1 VITEFEHY
9 PWIREYMYHYPF
21 ISTYARLRWEIDA
34 LLRIQLARLLMP
46 RAKLLTSVSKFQKKM
61 LCRHVPNICDR
72 VIKVPNFVNTEF
84 YKPTYSKSLREK
96 LGDGAEVVAGFV
108 GRLTPHK
115 GLHVLLYSLSKMDK
129 RLLKKLKLIV
139 IGPRAPGFH
148 AQYAKDL
155 YAIYIYSIVSREEL
169 SSVVRFIGQVDES
182 EMPKYLSA
190 IDILIHPSFVEAF
203 GLVLI
208 EAMAVGTPVVAF
220 DIPPMNEIVT
230 SDIGFLVKPHIYEL
244 TKTLEYIVENKYEIY
259 RRKET
264 VRDYVEK
271 NYSLKRI
278 GLIFKNI
285 YENLV
290 E

>member
-1 VITEFEHY
+1 
-9 PWIREYMYHYPF
+9 
-21 ISTYARLRWEIDA
+21 
-34 LLRIQLARLLMP
+34 MP
-46 RAKLLTSVSKFQKKM
+46 RARLLTSVSELQKKM
-61 LCRHVPNICDR
+61 ICHHIPDICDR
-72 VIKVPNFVNTEF
+72 IIKVPNFVNTEF
-84 YKPTYSKSLREK
+84 YKPTYSKDLREK
-96 LGDGAEVVAGFV
+96 LRDGAEIVAGFV

-129 RLLKKLKLIV
+129 RLLKKLRLIV

-148 AQYAKDL
+148 IQYAKDL
-155 YAIYIYSIVSREEL
+155 YAKYVYSIVSWKEL

-230 SDIGFLVKPHIYEL
+230 SDVGFLVKPHTHEL
-244 TKTLEYIVENKYEIY
+244 TKTLEYIMGNKDEIY

-264 VRDYVEK
+264 ARDYVER